1 MLVSCLHISPWNEP
15 SIVKNTLL
23 PTLIAALLAS
33 SLLAQQPNPLV
44 KTNRNPVNQLDQ
56 PSLVQRVSND
66 GLDQQQPFTLAH
78 AEDLAFRNNPTLAR
92 ATARVHA
99 AWGRLVQAGLY
110 PNTVIGYHAM
120 EVGNLG
126 TSGGQG
132 GFVQQTVVTGG
143 KLHLDQ
149 TIAAH
154 QLNGA
159 EVELTSLEQR
169 VLNDVR
175 IRYFDLLVA
184 QRRVELINELVRIA
198 SAFVESTETLLKSRR
213 VNENTLLQAQL
224 EADNSQILLDNARNA
239 HQESWRR
246 LQMVLGNPRLPLQRA
261 VGDLDTKVET
271 FEWQESL
278 RLLMSDHPD
287 ITAAQIRVDQAQAT
301 LHRACRERYPNIDVM
316 VSLRHNNM
324 TSNDVANIQ
333 VGFPLPL
340 FDRNQGN
347 IMRAQAELSAAQS
360 QVEQVELELTDQFAV
375 IFRQYK
381 NSHQQVLRYRDQMLP
396 RARKSLDYVT
406 RGYREG
412 QVDFLTLL
420 TSQRTYY
427 QVTLQLLNARRL
439 LRESE
444 ILMSGQLLRDSL
456 RVHAPHIR

>member
-1 MLVSCLHISPWNEP
+1 MKR
-15 SIVKNTLL
+15 SIVKNALL
-23 PTLIAALLAS
+23 ATWIVGLLAS

-44 KTNRNPVNQLDQ
+44 KPSRIPTSRLHQPIMVQPVVSEAPDQ
-56 PSLVQRVSND
+56 P
-66 GLDQQQPFTLAH
+66 QPFTLAR
-78 AEDLAFRNNPTLAR
+78 AEDLAFRNNPTLAG

-132 GFVQQTVVTGG
+132 GFIQQTIVTGN
-143 KLHLDQ
+143 KLQIDQ
-149 TIAAH
+149 AIASH
-154 QLNGA
+154 QLSGA

-175 IRYFDLLVA
+175 IRYYDLLVA
-184 QRRVELINELVRIA
+184 QRRVELIKELVRIA
-198 SAFVESTETLLKSRR
+198 SAFLESTQTLMQSRR

-224 EADNSQILLDNARNA
+224 EADNSQILLDNAKNL

-246 LQMVLGNPRLPLQRA
+246 LQLVLGNPGLRLQRA
-261 VGDLDTKVET
+261 VGKLDMEIQD
-271 FEWQESL
+271 FQWQESL
-278 RLLMSDHPD
+278 QLLMTEHPE
-287 ITAAQIRVDQAQAT
+287 ITAARIRVEQAQAI

-316 VSLRHNNM
+316 LSLRHNNM

-347 IMRAQAELSAAQS
+347 IMRAQADLAASQS
-360 QVEQVELELTDQFAV
+360 RVEQVELELSDKFAG

-381 NSHQQVLRYRDQMLP
+381 NSHQQVIRYRDQMLP

-427 QVTLQLLNARRL
+427 QVTLQLLNARRQ

-444 ILMSGQLLRDSL
+444 VLMSGQLLRDSL
-456 RVHAPHIR
+456 QMRAAHIR

>member
-1 MLVSCLHISPWNEP
+1 M
-15 SIVKNTLL
+15 KNALL
-23 PTLIAALLAS
+23 ATLIAGLLAS

-44 KTNRNPVNQLDQ
+44 Q
-56 PSLVQRVSND
+56 PSASPSSRLHQPIMVQPATAEEA
-66 GLDQQQPFTLAH
+66 DQQQPFTLER
-78 AEDLAFRNNPTLAR
+78 AEDLAFRKNPGLAG
-92 ATARVHA
+92 ATARVNA

-110 PNTVIGYHAM
+110 PNTVIGYHAT

-126 TSGGQG
+126 TSGVQG
-132 GFVQQTVVTGG
+132 GFVQQTIVTGG
-143 KLHLDQ
+143 KLHIDQ
-149 TIAAH
+149 AIAAH

-175 IRYFDLLVA
+175 IRYYDLLVA
-184 QRRVELINELVRIA
+184 QQRVELIKELVRIA
-198 SAFVESTETLLKSRR
+198 AAFVESTQTLLRAGR

-224 EADNSQILLDNARNA
+224 EADNSQILLDNAKNLHEEA
-239 HQESWRR
+239 WRR
-246 LQMVLGNPRLPLQRA
+246 LQLVLGNPGLPLQRA
-261 VGDLDTKVET
+261 VGNLDSEMQS
-271 FEWQESL
+271 FQWQESL
-278 RLLMSDHPD
+278 QLLMTEHPE
-287 ITAAQIRVDQAQAT
+287 ITAARIRVDHAQAT

-316 VSLRHNNM
+316 FSLRHNNI
-324 TSNDVANIQ
+324 TSDDLANIQ

-360 QVEQVELELTDQFAV
+360 RVEQIELELTDQFAV
-375 IFRQYK
+375 IFRQYR
-381 NSHQQVLRYRDQMLP
+381 NSHQQVVRYRDQMLP
-396 RARKSLDYVT
+396 RARKSLDFVT

-427 QVTLQLLNARRL
+427 QVTLQLLTARRQ

-456 RVHAPHIR
+456 QMHAAHIP